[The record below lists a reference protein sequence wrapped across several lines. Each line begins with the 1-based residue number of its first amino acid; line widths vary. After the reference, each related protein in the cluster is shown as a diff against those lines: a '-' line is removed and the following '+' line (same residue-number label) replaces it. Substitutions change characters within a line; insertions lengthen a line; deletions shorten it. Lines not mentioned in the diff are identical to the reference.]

1 MKFTLLLLV
10 SVAVCGFAQAVV
22 AADKR
27 AMTLDDLF
35 ALKRVADPQI
45 SPDGKQVAYQVGT
58 VDMDANKIVSSIW
71 LAATDGKSP
80 PRQLTNSG
88 KRDAHPRW
96 SPDGKQILFES
107 NRSGSSQLWLLDMA
121 GGEATQITDIAS
133 EASGGI
139 WSPDGKRIVFVSA
152 VYPEYSELPF
162 ADSNAKNKERNE
174 QAEKSPVKARVF
186 TKLFF
191 RHWDSYVEGKRQHL
205 FVCDVDG
212 KNCHDATPGDRDAN
226 PTSGTFSSGVDTT
239 FSPDSAHLVF
249 TATPTTGEA
258 WTTNYDICRVTVDNK
273 STDWET
279 LTKDNEAADSG
290 PQFSPDGTKLAYRSQ
305 KTAGYEADKWDIL
318 VVDAKP
324 DGTCSGEAVRVLP
337 NLDVSPGEFAWY
349 GNSELAVAY
358 ESNAHTRLM
367 TIGTDGEE
375 GRSLLPLDGY
385 SGSISVT
392 SRTDSPRIAFTNARM
407 NRPAEVFAG
416 RLAHK
421 PGSVEMV
428 SHANDKLLS
437 QLDLPQPESVQVP
450 VEGDVKMQMWLL
462 KPPGFDSPEN
472 QGKKW
477 PVVYLVHGGPQGAWE
492 DGWSWRWNPSMWAA
506 QGYVIALPNP
516 RGSTGF
522 GQKFVDEISGDWGGK
537 CYRDLVAGL
546 DYVEQ
551 LDYVDKNRIA
561 GAGASFGGYMMD
573 WFAVNDIAPRFQ
585 TLITHCGVW
594 DFESMWGT
602 TEELWFD
609 EYEHGGLPWEKP
621 GKYREFSPHIRAGE
635 LAQHKVPMLVIH
647 NDLDFRVPIG
657 QGHELFTALQ
667 RQGVPSRMVNFPD
680 EGHWVL
686 KPQNSKYWHEEV
698 FGWLGKYVPARWSV
712 RPYNNTHTLA
722 PVRPAGAGS
731 FPPGR

>member
-1 MKFTLLLLV
+1 
-10 SVAVCGFAQAVV
+10 
-22 AADKR
+22 
-27 AMTLDDLF
+27 
-35 ALKRVADPQI
+35 
-45 SPDGKQVAYQVGT
+45 
-58 VDMDANKIVSSIW
+58 
-71 LAATDGKSP
+71 
-80 PRQLTNSG
+80 
-88 KRDAHPRW
+88 
-96 SPDGKQILFES
+96 
-107 NRSGSSQLWLLDMA
+107 MA
-121 GGEATQITDIAS
+121 GGEATQVTDLAS

-139 WSPDGKRIVFVSA
+139 WSPDGKRIAFVSA

-162 ADSNAKNKERNE
+162 AESNAKNKERNE
-174 QAEKSPVKARVF
+174 QAEKSLVKARVF

-239 FSPDSAHLVF
+239 FSPDSKHLVF

-273 STDWET
+273 STDWDT

-290 PQFSPDGTKLAYRSQ
+290 PQFSPDGKKLAYRSQ
-305 KTAGYEADKWDIL
+305 KKAGYEADKWDIL
-318 VVDAKP
+318 IVDANP
-324 DGTCSGEAVRVLP
+324 DGTIAGNPDNRTVSKDISVGEICWMGDENVLFTAEQDGNTNIYRV
-337 NLDVSPGEFAWY
+337 GA
-349 GNSELAVAY
+349 A
-358 ESNAHTRLM
+358 
-367 TIGTDGEE
+367 DGEIVSVDR
-375 GRSLLPLDGY
+375 GGYAGSLSAAPGK
-385 SGSISVT
+385 
-392 SRTDSPRIAFTNARM
+392 PARIAYSLARM
-407 NRPAEVFAG
+407 NAPAEVYTDIVATG
-416 RLAHK
+416 GLGKAL
-421 PGSVEMV
+421 PVNV
-428 SHANDKLLS
+428 SRVNDAALS
-437 QLDLPQPESVQVP
+437 QLDVPRPESVKIP
-450 VEGDVKMQMWLL
+450 VEGDTDMQMWIL
-462 KPPGFDSPEN
+462 KPPGFDPA
-472 QGKKW
+472 KKW

-546 DYVEQ
+546 DYVEK
-551 LDYVDKNRIA
+551 LEYVDTDRIA

-621 GKYREFSPHIRAGE
+621 GKYREFSPHVRAGE

-698 FGWLGKYVPARWSV
+698 FGWLEKYVP
-712 RPYNNTHTLA
+712 
-722 PVRPAGAGS
+722 
-731 FPPGR
+731 PGGR